1 MDFLSDNCLFSPITN
16 DLKES
21 LAGFVCTKEKDIE
34 SFFRNEAIDYAN
46 EMMGQ
51 SYAFIEKETKA
62 IVCAFCVTCASI
74 STDEMPKPFRNKM
87 NRTIPYVKQR
97 NTYPAILL
105 AQLAINDSY
114 LNLHLGD
121 KLMSLIKIWIVKYA
135 SQVAGRYLIVDAINT
150 PKVIEFYKRNNFNL
164 VFPSEA
170 EECKL
175 SDLQSDMPLK
185 TRFMIADL
193 IDVKRSFL

>member
-1 MDFLSDNCLFSPITN
+1 
-16 DLKES
+16 
-21 LAGFVCTKEKDIE
+21 
-34 SFFRNEAIDYAN
+34 
-46 EMMGQ
+46 
-51 SYAFIEKETKA
+51 
-62 IVCAFCVTCASI
+62 
-74 STDEMPKPFRNKM
+74 
-87 NRTIPYVKQR
+87 
-97 NTYPAILL
+97 
-105 AQLAINDSY
+105 
-114 LNLHLGD
+114 
-121 KLMSLIKIWIVKYA
+121 MSLIKIWIVKYA

-193 IDVKRSFL
+193 IAVKRSFL